1 MAFIKF
7 RFPGSRS
14 AASAEAGAASAAESL
29 EVVRRRARHRLLG
42 AVVLVLVSVV
52 AFPLVFDAQ
61 PRPVSVDTP
70 VLIPDRLKTPAMAPG
85 QPSPAAQLPAA
96 PLLPASEPTPV
107 PVKASL
113 DAGKEEVVSDKP
125 APTAS
130 APSAPSAPEPKLA
143 SAPAASDKPPVPKAD
158 GDKARALLDG
168 KAEASAEPKANG
180 EPRTVI
186 QVGAFTDAEKV
197 REVRRKLEQ
206 AGLKT
211 YTQVIEAKDGKRTV
225 RVRVGPFESRAEAD
239 KAAQRIRKLD
249 LPASVLVL

>member
-14 AASAEAGAASAAESL
+14 AAGAEAGAATAAESL

-70 VLIPDRLKTPAMAPG
+70 VLIPDRLKTPAMTPG
-85 QPSPAAQLPAA
+85 QPSPAAQMPAA
-96 PLLPASEPTPV
+96 PLLPASDTASV
-107 PVKASL
+107 PLKASL
-113 DAGKEEVVSDKP
+113 DTAKEEVVSDKP
-125 APTAS
+125 AP
-130 APSAPSAPEPKLA
+130 
-143 SAPAASDKPPVPKAD
+143 APAADTKPHAAHADKAPPAAAD
-158 GDKARALLDG
+158 GDKARALLEG
-168 KAEASAEPKANG
+168 KTEAPAEPQAQAKASA

-211 YTQVIEAKDGKRTV
+211 YTQVIEGKDGKRTV

-249 LPASVLVL
+249 LPANVLVI